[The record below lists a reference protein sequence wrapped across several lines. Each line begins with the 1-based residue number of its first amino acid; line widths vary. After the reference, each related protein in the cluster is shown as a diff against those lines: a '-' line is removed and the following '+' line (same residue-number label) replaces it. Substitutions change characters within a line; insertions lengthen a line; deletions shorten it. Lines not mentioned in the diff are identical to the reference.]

1 MKRILAIAACAATF
15 SAPAFAASDVEASTI
30 NRYLPDVNV
39 HALDHRTVDVL
50 MSIAHGGD
58 NYSDAKSKMWSLVY
72 AGNPVT
78 QGIPAASFHQLEA
91 FAPGINFHKMSK
103 AELHHSVALMNSESR
118 SDAIATMKSFELN

>member
-1 MKRILAIAACAATF
+1 MKRILMTAACLATLG
-15 SAPAFAASDVEASTI
+15 SASFAASQNEVNTI

-39 HALDHRTVDVL
+39 HALDDTTIASL
-50 MSIAHGGD
+50 MNVANSSD
-58 NYSDAKSKMWSLVY
+58 NYSEAKSTMWSLVY

-78 QGIPAASFHQLEA
+78 QGIPEASFHQLEA